1 MKRYLIVVILQEIRT
16 VVFPLQKNTEAA
28 KLMRQVLGN
37 LSVEEKEQVQVLFR
51 EVQTLTERNERLE
64 NNVS

>member
-1 MKRYLIVVILQEIRT
+1 M
-16 VVFPLQKNTEAA
+16 FPLQKNTEAA